1 MLTFPLGRASEA
13 IILGAGFSKAL
24 SEAMPLTDDL
34 GNLVL
39 AVAQA
44 NSDIPITHRP
54 FENGLFE
61 AWLSRIAEDQPD
73 LSTVENLAN
82 RMLFQLCSQSLAS
95 VLEDCVDVALQDRPF
110 DQAWILDLLGTLH
123 ARRST
128 VITFNQ
134 DTLIEF
140 AVGGADLYSW
150 NQKAW
155 RLDQPQPRI
164 NWWDLIDCQPPLP
177 SWRYGFGVPQPT
189 LRLLKL
195 HGSTNWYWT
204 AGDESGATTA
214 CWFLPGTLPPEEGPD
229 EAEARE
235 RELPGRVPLIVPP
248 AAGKS
253 TYFKT
258 PLLTQLW
265 QNARYALSRPTVRV
279 GLVGYSI
286 PPTDLVTS
294 GMIRE
299 TLANRENPDS
309 VFIDIVNPKPGPVRQ
324 NLQILGIDPTR
335 IAEVQSVPAFVD
347 QYVARAADELVEAF
361 RRRAKSENSEGLLL
375 TGTDVEHS
383 RKVVGFGSVVDG
395 ELEIA
400 VEDSEPPYTGP
411 NIAPIGKAPALS
423 LRDLL
428 CQLEDSSIRRLVVV
442 TRGEARRPVVGA
454 ADYVRNTGP
463 GDGRWQVLRTARTVA

>member
-1 MLTFPLGRASEA
+1 
-13 IILGAGFSKAL
+13 
-24 SEAMPLTDDL
+24 MPLTDDL

-204 AGDESGATTA
+204 AGMS
-214 CWFLPGTLPPEEGPD
+214 PGRPRRAGFCQGPSPLKRVLMKLKPVSASFPEEFLSSFRRQP
-229 EAEARE
+229 ANRPIS
-235 RELPGRVPLIVPP
+235 RHRCSLSCGR
-248 AAGKS
+248 
-253 TYFKT
+253 
-258 PLLTQLW
+258 
-265 QNARYALSRPTVRV
+265 
-279 GLVGYSI
+279 
-286 PPTDLVTS
+286 
-294 GMIRE
+294 
-299 TLANRENPDS
+299 TLA
-309 VFIDIVNPKPGPVRQ
+309 
-324 NLQILGIDPTR
+324 TR
-335 IAEVQSVPAFVD
+335 
-347 QYVARAADELVEAF
+347 
-361 RRRAKSENSEGLLL
+361 
-375 TGTDVEHS
+375 
-383 RKVVGFGSVVDG
+383 
-395 ELEIA
+395 
-400 VEDSEPPYTGP
+400 
-411 NIAPIGKAPALS
+411 
-423 LRDLL
+423 
-428 CQLEDSSIRRLVVV
+428 
-442 TRGEARRPVVGA
+442 
-454 ADYVRNTGP
+454 
-463 GDGRWQVLRTARTVA
+463 